1 MTVGQVIEILEQ
13 FPRDQVLEMGLMTGD
28 DLEWITC
35 LEIGD
40 VVLSDDTLAIVDKDT
55 YELMKLQVAAKN
67 NPRKKPKEEEPKPPS
82 TAPPPQLEAPATAS
96 PPAATRTAPESLG
109 HQGGEVPGEAPA
121 QGEQR
126 PPEAP

>member
-55 YELMKLQVAAKN
+55 YELMKLQVTAKH
-67 NPRKKPKEEEPKPPS
+67 NPRKKAKEEESKLGS
-82 TAPPPQLEAPATAS
+82 TAHPPQLEAPASTS
-96 PPAATRTAPESLG
+96 PPAAASTAPEALG
-109 HQGGEVPGEAPA
+109 HQGEEVSGEAPA
-121 QGEQR
+121 QEEQR
-126 PPEAP
+126 PPEAH